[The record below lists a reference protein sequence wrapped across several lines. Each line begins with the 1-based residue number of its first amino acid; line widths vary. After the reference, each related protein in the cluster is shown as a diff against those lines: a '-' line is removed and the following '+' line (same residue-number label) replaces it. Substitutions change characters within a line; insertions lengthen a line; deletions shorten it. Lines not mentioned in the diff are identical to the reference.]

1 MRKEEFISK
10 LRKKLSGM
18 PKKEIEERL
27 NFYSEMID
35 DKIEEGIL
43 EDDAVSSLGSIDSIA
58 EQIISDI
65 PFSKIAK
72 ERMTKKRSFKTWEIV
87 LIAVGSPIWFSLLV
101 ALFSVV
107 ISLFAVVFA
116 LEVSLWAIIV
126 SLAVC
131 SPFVVVAG
139 FISIFVNNAPIGLL
153 FIGSGLILAG
163 LSIVLFLIVKP
174 TFKGGFSIVKKL
186 ALWVKKLFVKKED
199 L

>member
-72 ERMTKKRSFKTWEIV
+72 ERMTQKRRFKTWEIV

-107 ISLFAVVFA
+107 ISLCAVVFA

-174 TFKGGFSIVKKL
+174 TLKGGISFVKKL

>member
-1 MRKEEFISK
+1 MKKEEFISN
-10 LRKKLSGM
+10 LRKKLLGM

-35 DKIEEGIL
+35 DKVEEGIL
-43 EDDAVSSLGSIDSIA
+43 EDDAVLSLGSIDSIA

-72 ERMTKKRSFKTWEIV
+72 ERISKKRSFKTWEIV

-101 ALFSVV
+101 ALFAVV
-107 ISLFAVVFA
+107 LSLFAVMFA

-131 SPFVVVAG
+131 SPFVEVAG
-139 FISIFVNNAPIGLL
+139 FISIFV
-153 FIGSGLILAG
+153 S
-163 LSIVLFLIVKP
+163 V
-174 TFKGGFSIVKKL
+174 
-186 ALWVKKLFVKKED
+186 
-199 L
+199 

>member
-18 PKKEIEERL
+18 PKKEIEDRL

-72 ERMTKKRSFKTWEIV
+72 ERMTQKRRFKTWEIV

-116 LEVSLWAIIV
+116 LEVSLWAIIL
-126 SLAVC
+126 SFALS
-131 SPFVVVAG
+131 SPCAILMGIINVFT
-139 FISIFVNNAPIGLL
+139 NNGPIGLL
-153 FIGSGLILAG
+153 YVSLGLILA
-163 LSIVLFLIVKP
+163 SISIALFLALKP
-174 TFKGGFSIVKKL
+174 TFKGGISFMKKI

>member
-1 MRKEEFISK
+1 MKKEEFISN
-10 LRKKLSGM
+10 LRKKLLGM

-35 DKIEEGIL
+35 DKVEEGIL
-43 EDDAVSSLGSIDSIA
+43 EDDAVLSLGSIDSIA

-72 ERMTKKRSFKTWEIV
+72 ERISKKRSFKTWEIV

-101 ALFSVV
+101 ALFAVV
-107 ISLFAVVFA
+107 LSLFAVMFA

-131 SPFVVVAG
+131 SPFVEVAG
-139 FISIFVNNAPIGLL
+139 FISIFVNNTPIGLL

-174 TFKGGFSIVKKL
+174 TLKGGISFMKKL
-186 ALWVKKLFVKKED
+186 VLWIKKLFVKKEA